1 MKKLSGVIIV
11 VVAFLLSGLP
21 THSAFAQ
28 AKKKANKDTEDWRY
42 EVECAGV
49 GKEGTYMIKVW
60 SYSKKPQ
67 VAMEQCKKN
76 AVHAVIFQ
84 GFAGG
89 GQGCTPQKAL
99 TNNPAL
105 EQEKADFFA
114 EFFADGGKYMKYV
127 STANDGAIGAGD
139 RVKVGKEY
147 KVGVIVTVAKDNL
160 RKDLENAGIIKSLTS
175 GF

>member
-1 MKKLSGVIIV
+1 MKKITGIIILLF
-11 VVAFLLSGLP
+11 AFVMTGLP
-21 THSAFAQ
+21 TQFAHAQ
-28 AKKKANKDTEDWRY
+28 AKKKANKDTENWRY

-67 VAMEQCKKN
+67 VAMEQSKKN
-76 AVHAVIFQ
+76 AVHAIIFQ

-89 GQGCTPQKAL
+89 GQGCTAQKPL
-99 TNNPAL
+99 TNNPNL
-105 EQEKADFFA
+105 EQEKADYFEA
-114 EFFADGGKYMKYV
+114 FFADGGKYMKYV

-160 RKDLENAGIIKSLTS
+160 RKDLEAAGIIKSLSS